1 MSEKNKVNKVNKV
14 KKDEKN
20 LNTIIVGPKGIKV
33 MPASM
38 SMTGGLQEAFDEV
51 IRENEEI
58 NERNKNATK
67 PPYDGDDIEMYLEYV
82 KQIWEKVQTTFYKP
96 NVSRDNVTDDLYNAV
111 SGAMMQ
117 GIYVDLMAKMVEPF
131 YQWLT
136 HDCAVT
142 GHKCR
147 EMR

>member
-1 MSEKNKVNKVNKV
+1 MNEKNKVNKV

-20 LNTIIVGPKGIKV
+20 LNTIIVGPEGIKV
-33 MPASM
+33 MPGSK
-38 SMTGGLQEAFDEV
+38 SMTGGLQEAIDEV
-51 IRENEEI
+51 IRENEER
-58 NERNKNATK
+58 NERNKNAAK
-67 PPYDGDDIEMYLEYV
+67 PPYDGDDIDMYLEYV
-82 KQIWEKVQTTFYKP
+82 KQIWEKIQITFYKP
-96 NVSRDNVTDDLYNAV
+96 SVSRDNVTADLYNAV
-111 SGAMMQ
+111 SDAMMH

>member
-1 MSEKNKVNKVNKV
+1 MSEKNKVNKV

-20 LNTIIVGPKGIKV
+20 LNTIIVGPEGIKV
-33 MPASM
+33 MPGSK
-38 SMTGGLQEAFDEV
+38 SMTGGLQEAIDEV
-51 IRENEEI
+51 IRENEER
-58 NERNKNATK
+58 NERNKNAAK
-67 PPYDGDDIEMYLEYV
+67 PPYDGDDIDMYLEYV
-82 KQIWEKVQTTFYKP
+82 KQIWEKIQITFYKP
-96 NVSRDNVTDDLYNAV
+96 SVSRDNVTADLYNAV
-111 SGAMMQ
+111 SDAMMH

>member
-1 MSEKNKVNKVNKV
+1 MEK
-14 KKDEKN
+14 
-20 LNTIIVGPKGIKV
+20 I
-33 MPASM
+33 
-38 SMTGGLQEAFDEV
+38 
-51 IRENEEI
+51 
-58 NERNKNATK
+58 
-67 PPYDGDDIEMYLEYV
+67 
-82 KQIWEKVQTTFYKP
+82 QITFYKP
-96 NVSRDNVTDDLYNAV
+96 SVSRDNVTADLYNAV
-111 SGAMMQ
+111 SDAMMH